1 MAHITNSSV
10 DRFTVGVAL
19 DGAGWH
25 PAAWRAAG
33 AQPERLFS
41 PQYWGELADTAES
54 AGLDYLTIVDEL
66 GVQQAPGA
74 SPIGA
79 ASIPPRPSAEIVTG
93 RLDAALLAS
102 WIAPRTERIG
112 LIPTVTTTHTEPF
125 HVATG
130 LQTLDHVS
138 LGRAGWQ
145 LRISGG
151 AADAAAF
158 GRKAA
163 PQIDANRIVGPDTDP
178 ALTEM
183 LDEAADSAE
192 VARRLWDSWERDAI
206 IRDAATGRFLDR
218 DRLHHI
224 DFEGDR
230 FSVVGPSI
238 VPTSPQAQLPITVL
252 AHATPI
258 FRLAVRAADVVFV
271 TPHPDPSA
279 VPLAYAATVSQIIEE
294 IRGIEREID
303 RESLG
308 LEPLRIVA
316 DLVVALD
323 EDPDSAHTTG
333 LVDEETKATRVG
345 AGGTDAADAG
355 VPDAGATDAGA
366 AGETGANR
374 LARLNTLGSALVSD
388 AHVVTGSSENIA
400 DLIAEW
406 RSLGIDGVRLRPLEH
421 RVDLDLIATRLLPE
435 LRRRGIAAELA
446 NAPGTLRQAF
456 GLGETRN
463 RYAKTRAAE
472 QSQDEAPNEAL
483 ASTKE
488 YVA

>member
-1 MAHITNSSV
+1 MAHITNSSTE
-10 DRFTVGVAL
+10 RFTVGVAL

-33 AQPERLFS
+33 AQPERLFTAA
-41 PQYWGELADTAES
+41 YWGELAEKAEA

-66 GVQQAPGA
+66 GLQQAPGTN
-74 SPIGA
+74 PLGA
-79 ASIPPRPSAEIVTG
+79 AETAPRPAHGIVSG

-158 GRKAA
+158 GRKPA
-163 PQIDANRIVGPDTDP
+163 PGIDGSRIVGPDTDP
-178 ALTEM
+178 ALIEL

-206 IRDAATGRFLDR
+206 IRDAPTGRFLDR

-238 VPTSPQAQLPITVL
+238 VPASPQGQLPITVL

-258 FRLAVRAADVVFV
+258 FRLAARAADVVFV
-271 TPHPDPSA
+271 TPHLDPAS
-279 VPLAYAATVSQIIEE
+279 VPLSYAATAKQIVEE
-294 IRGIEREID
+294 IRQIELETGRD
-303 RESLG
+303 SLG
-308 LEPLRIVA
+308 LKPLRIVA

-323 EDPDSAHTTG
+323 IAP
-333 LVDEETKATRVG
+333 R
-345 AGGTDAADAG
+345 AADHSN
-355 VPDAGATDAGA
+355 ATADTW
-366 AGETGANR
+366 TGSQR
-374 LARLNTLGSALVSD
+374 LAKLNEFGTPFASD
-388 AHVVTGSSENIA
+388 AHVATGSSTQIA

-406 RSLGIDGVRLRPLEH
+406 QAHGIDGVRLRPLEH
-421 RVDLDLIATRLLPE
+421 QRDLDAIATDLLPE
-435 LRRRGIAAELA
+435 LRRRGISTE
-446 NAPGTLRQAF
+446 APHGRTTLRQVF
-456 GLGETRN
+456 GLEDSTN
-463 RYAKTRAAE
+463 RYAAARAA
-472 QSQDEAPNEAL
+472 SEAT
-483 ASTKE
+483 TKE
-488 YVA
+488 HAA